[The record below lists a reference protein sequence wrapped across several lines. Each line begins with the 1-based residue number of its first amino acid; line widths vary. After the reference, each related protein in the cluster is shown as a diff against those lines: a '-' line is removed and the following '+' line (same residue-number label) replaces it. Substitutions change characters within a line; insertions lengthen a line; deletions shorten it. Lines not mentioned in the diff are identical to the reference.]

1 MAHHNSYPRPSHE
14 TTDTLSLV
22 SLPQLCRRPTR
33 PLPGHSKNPRSHRI
47 SVRQGP
53 GIERSRTFRRI
64 ARTPLRACRILNDPP
79 PSPLSAIPNPPNKGE
94 PPPSTLP
101 PFPITPEGF
110 GTHTSAG
117 GATQANADSELLT
130 QLYSRI
136 AARDEP
142 GLFQLVNTAATP
154 FQKTLALAGM
164 EHLLLQRGDRKG
176 RRGGVTS
183 RADLF

>member
-1 MAHHNSYPRPSHE
+1 
-14 TTDTLSLV
+14 V
-22 SLPQLCRRPTR
+22 
-33 PLPGHSKNPRSHRI
+33 
-47 SVRQGP
+47 
-53 GIERSRTFRRI
+53 
-64 ARTPLRACRILNDPP
+64 PP

-94 PPPSTLP
+94 TSPSTLP

-136 AARDEP
+136 AARDKP

-154 FQKTLALAGM
+154 FQKALALASM
-164 EHLLLQRGDRKG
+164 EQLLLQRGDPKL
-176 RRGGVTS
+176 
-183 RADLF
+183 ADSLAATMPEADPEWALAKAEANRFFAEGFQPCVAAD